1 MLKIDQK
8 SNKIEL
14 TRGDT
19 AKIKLELKD
28 SSGEQYTPGAND
40 VIRLAVK
47 KTFLDESVLFSV
59 EAVTSGEDVVITIL
73 PSHTKSL
80 DFGTYRYDIQLTT
93 GTGANAV
100 VDTIV
105 PKGTLVISEE
115 ID

>member
-1 MLKIDQK
+1 MLRIDPNT
-8 SNKIEL
+8 NKIEL

-28 SSGEQYTPGAND
+28 ASGETYTPGNND
-40 VIRLAVK
+40 VIRFAVK
-47 KTFLDESVLFSV
+47 KTFADESVLFSV
-59 EAVTSGEDVVITIL
+59 NAVKSGEDVVITIL
-73 PSHTKSL
+73 PSHTKTL
-80 DFGTYRYDIQLTT
+80 DFGAYKYDIQLTT